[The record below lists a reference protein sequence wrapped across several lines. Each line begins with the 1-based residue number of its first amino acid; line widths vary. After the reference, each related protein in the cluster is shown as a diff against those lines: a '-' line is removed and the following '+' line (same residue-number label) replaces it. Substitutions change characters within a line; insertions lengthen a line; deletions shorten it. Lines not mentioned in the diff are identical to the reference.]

1 MVGQR
6 RARPHGSGKLQ
17 SARCCLCY
25 IAVDAVDAVD
35 AINAVDAVDI
45 HAELGGIGKG
55 EVIQVQSTSTSTSAT
70 VTVTVT
76 ASTNAI
82 KGALQGRVYVA
93 ASAENHGVPVAAGA
107 KLFGARAVIY
117 LAETVPGS

>member
-55 EVIQVQSTSTSTSAT
+55 EVIQVQSTSTSA
-70 VTVTVT
+70 TVTVT

-93 ASAENHGVPVAAGA
+93 ASAGNHGVPVAAGA